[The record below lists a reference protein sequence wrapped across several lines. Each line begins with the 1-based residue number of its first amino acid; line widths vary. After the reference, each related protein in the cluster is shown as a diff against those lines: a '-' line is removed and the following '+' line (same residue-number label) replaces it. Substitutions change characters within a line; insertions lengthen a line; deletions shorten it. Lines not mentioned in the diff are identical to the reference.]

1 MYTLE
6 ELSDVANALDPICR
20 ANGAEDGI
28 LEALLRSMYQEEAEE
43 LLDYVARVYAATS
56 IDEILKEIR

>member
-20 ANGAEDGI
+20 VNGAEDGI

-43 LLDYVARVYAATS
+43 LLDYVARIYAATS